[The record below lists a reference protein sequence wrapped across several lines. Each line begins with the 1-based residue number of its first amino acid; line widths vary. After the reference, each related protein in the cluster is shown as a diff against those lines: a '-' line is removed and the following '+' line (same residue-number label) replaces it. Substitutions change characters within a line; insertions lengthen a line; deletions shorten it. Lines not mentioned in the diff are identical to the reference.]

1 MMILHLVNKPA
12 VFSECIAHLA
22 NGDCVALIEA
32 AASTDAAELF
42 HVQQS
47 TGGTKNITIY
57 RIESPDDMQQLVTL
71 TTTAEKVVS
80 WY

>member
-12 VFSECIAHLA
+12 AFPECIAHLA
-22 NGDCVALIEA
+22 SGDCVALIEA
-32 AASTDAAELF
+32 AASTEAAELF
-42 HVQQS
+42 HVQQN
-47 TGGTKNITIY
+47 TGATKNITIY

-71 TTTAEKVVS
+71 AATAEKVVS

>member
-12 VFSECIAHLA
+12 AFAECIAHLA
-22 NGDCVALIEA
+22 SGDCVALIEA
-32 AASTDAAELF
+32 AASTEAAELF
-42 HVQQS
+42 QAQQS
-47 TGGTKNITIY
+47 TSATSNITLY
-57 RIESPDDMQQLVTL
+57 RIKSSDDMQQLVTL